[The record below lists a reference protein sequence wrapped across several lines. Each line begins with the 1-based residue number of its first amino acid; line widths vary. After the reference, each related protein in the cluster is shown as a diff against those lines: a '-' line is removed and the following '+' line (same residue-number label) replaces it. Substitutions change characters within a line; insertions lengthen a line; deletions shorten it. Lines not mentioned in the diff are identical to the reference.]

1 MHLVGEQAWVRTNT
15 PSQKFTTRNAYDLCF
30 VICADGAVIDC
41 YPSDNHNI
49 TKKQFLHNAKTM
61 RELHARQLDE
71 KNELMA
77 KYLGEQKS
85 SYPNEQLAKDY
96 KESRRM

>member
-1 MHLVGEQAWVRTNT
+1 MLNT
-15 PSQKFTTRNAYDLCF
+15 LCYH
-30 VICADGAVIDC
+30 ILCTDGAVIDC

>member
-1 MHLVGEQAWVRTNT
+1 MLLDGELGWVSASVLLKAPHAMLST
-15 PSQKFTTRNAYDLCF
+15 PCITFCT
-30 VICADGAVIDC
+30 DGAVIDC